1 MTSVTQCPQCGTRF
15 RVVPDQLKISNGWV
29 RCGKCGEVFNAQ
41 GALETA
47 AALQAGQPAPVH
59 TGTAPQQVSIV
70 LRQQEPAT
78 VAHTDS
84 PAVHAPSDGTASPGA
99 SIADRSLAAH
109 SEQTSVSFDG
119 IEPDTPSRS
128 NDDQAHAP
136 THSHSQEP
144 EPDHSAQPSVVAEPQ
159 REGLLAATQV
169 LPRWLIRP
177 DRVQR
182 ADIELAATDEA
193 EVVPVDPMT
202 TEPPQ
207 PVPDGAPPLVPVAV
221 AVSALQQTVAGW
233 VRSEASASPIVSA
246 THLAEAGVS
255 GTPVSAQPAFA
266 APQALAESVEAV
278 QLPMSAPPM
287 DIELSADPLMQAMP
301 GTDPD
306 LSGSVGTPTLATSN
320 RDTEP
325 QADVGFIRQARRQA
339 AWASGPAR
347 AALGALI
354 MFSAALLLL
363 QVAVQ
368 ERDRLAAFAPALKPW
383 LVQLCEPI
391 GCEIALFQH
400 IEAVEIVSTELVRA
414 KDGTYRFELGLRNNG
429 VFPVA
434 MPAVE
439 LSLTDRTGDAV
450 VRRVVLPD
458 DWGDAPT
465 ELPPISEMGLTL
477 KMSLVNPDELRMEGF
492 RAVVFYP

>member
-1 MTSVTQCPQCGTRF
+1 MTAVTQCPQCGTRF
-15 RVVPDQLKISNGWV
+15 RVVPDQLKISSGWV
-29 RCGKCGEVFNAQ
+29 RCGKCAEVFNAQ

-78 VAHTDS
+78 VGNVDS
-84 PAVHAPSDGTASPGA
+84 PAVHAPSDDGASPGA
-99 SIADRSLAAH
+99 TFADKSPAEH
-109 SEQTSVSFDG
+109 SEQTSVSFDD
-119 IEPDTPSRS
+119 IEPDTPLRS
-128 NDDQAHAP
+128 DDDQAHAH
-136 THSHSQEP
+136 TQEP
-144 EPDHSAQPSVVAEPQ
+144 EPDHPVQPSVVAEPQ
-159 REGLLAATQV
+159 REVLLATTQV

-177 DRVQR
+177 ALVQR
-182 ADIELAATDEA
+182 VDIDLAAVDEA

-202 TEPPQ
+202 TEPTQ
-207 PVPDGAPPLVPVAV
+207 PVPDDAPPVVPVAV
-221 AVSALQQTVAGW
+221 AVSALQETVAGW
-233 VRSEASASPIVSA
+233 VRSEEAALPIVSA
-246 THLAEAGVS
+246 THVAEAEAS
-255 GTPVSAQPAFA
+255 GAPVSAQPASA
-266 APQALAESVEAV
+266 AAQALPESVEAV
-278 QLPMSAPPM
+278 QFPLSAAPL
-287 DIELSADPLMQAMP
+287 DIEQPVDPLVQTMP